1 MGIDIN
7 KDFDK
12 QVLRRISNLEE
23 VIRDILSAQTQF
35 ASNSQ
40 ITELLSVISLE
51 LETIKTNLS
60 SLEKRVSIV
69 ENNPDLD

>member
-12 QVLRRISNLEE
+12 QVMRRISNLEE
-23 VIRDILSAQTQF
+23 VCKDILTAHKQF

-40 ITELLSVISLE
+40 ITELLACLLYTSDAADE
-51 LETIKTNLS
+51 
-60 SLEKRVSIV
+60 
-69 ENNPDLD
+69 

>member
-12 QVLRRISNLEE
+12 QVMRRISNLEE
-23 VIRDILSAQTQF
+23 VCKDILTAHKQF

-40 ITELLSVISLE
+40 ITELLAALSLD
-51 LETIKTNLS
+51 LETIKE
-60 SLEKRVSIV
+60 SLISMEKRVSIL

>member
-1 MGIDIN
+1 MAIDIS

-23 VIRDILSAQTQF
+23 ISRDILTAHKQF

-40 ITELLSVISLE
+40 ITELLASLSLD
-51 LETIKTNLS
+51 LETIKETLAS
-60 SLEKRVSIV
+60 IEKRISIV